1 MSKNRYSVAIID
13 PSEVFRRG
21 VDQIIAETS
30 LFHTDMLMSELPANS
45 SNMVDIVIV
54 NPSVSTPSAIK
65 QIFPNAKLVATL
77 YNYIDQNILRQF
89 DDVIELNDSSDKILQ
104 TLERCIEVNKV
115 SRSTMS
121 DVEELSDREREI
133 LVAVAKGMLNKE
145 IADHFNIS
153 IHTVIAH
160 RKNISRK
167 TAIRSVSGLVV
178 YALLNNLIT
187 ESEILM

>member
-1 MSKNRYSVAIID
+1 MNKSKYSIAIID
-13 PSEVFRRG
+13 ASEVFRRG
-21 VDQIIAETS
+21 VAQIISESA
-30 LFHTDMLMSELPANS
+30 LFKVDLVMHELPAS
-45 SNMVDIVIV
+45 IDEHIDILVV
-54 NPSVSTPSAIK
+54 NPNVAQTNTLK
-65 QIFPNAKLVATL
+65 HIFPNAKLVAIL
-77 YNYIDQNILRQF
+77 YNYIDQSILRQF
-89 DDVIELNDSSDKILQ
+89 DDSIELNDSSEKIIQ
-104 TLERCIEVNKV
+104 TLERGIESKNP
-115 SRSTMS
+115 RTIMN
-121 DVEELSDREREI
+121 DIEELSERERDI